1 MFKAFLLKYAEIGVK
16 GKNRYKFEDALVRQI
31 EKALS
36 SVDGDFEVTKFTG
49 RIYATAKGDYDYE
62 ETVDALKKVF
72 GIVAI
77 CPLVQIEDNGFTERV
92 MQHLPDETFAK
103 AHRLSTLWT
112 LFCVIVGAVLFF
124 VFGGWQ
130 VVVGLYE
137 GGLRMLLGWME
148 VLMATAPTTEIP
160 VNPWVVLLLV
170 AFVLIYLPYQ
180 TGRKLSSVL

>member
-1 MFKAFLLKYAEIGVK
+1 MAMTDNDNIILEDFFKQAA
-16 GKNRYKFEDALVRQI
+16 QQ
-31 EKALS
+31 
-36 SVDGDFEVTKFTG
+36 
-49 RIYATAKGDYDYE
+49 
-62 ETVDALKKVF
+62 
-72 GIVAI
+72 
-77 CPLVQIEDNGFTERV
+77 QIEDNGFTERV
-92 MQHLPDETFAK
+92 MQHLPDETYAK

-180 TGRKLSSVL
+180 TGRKLSSIL